1 MTSMTQQLTSM
12 TANGAASV
20 HDAGVETMDL
30 VLAELARLRELVSG
44 VQGCVIAGVDGLLVL
59 HDLGNGPEPHD
70 LAALAAT
77 TFGVGRQ
84 CGLALR
90 HGPFRESTLRST
102 NGYFTVYA
110 ISDTALL
117 AVLGDERLNV
127 ARLHLEARLVT
138 AKLAQ
143 LTNIKLY
150 EPE

>member
-1 MTSMTQQLTSM
+1 M

-20 HDAGVETMDL
+20 HDAGVETVDL

-70 LAALAAT
+70 LAALAAA

-90 HGPFRESTLRST
+90 HGPFRESTLRSHH
-102 NGYFTVYA
+102 GYFTVYA
-110 ISDTALL
+110 IGDTALL

-138 AKLAQ
+138 AKLAE
-143 LTNIKLY
+143 LTNIKVY

>member
-1 MTSMTQQLTSM
+1 MTSQEVTGM

-20 HDAGVETMDL
+20 HDAGVETVDL

-70 LAALAAT
+70 LAALAAA

-90 HGPFRESTLRST
+90 HGPFRESTLRSH

-110 ISDTALL
+110 IGDTALL

-138 AKLAQ
+138 AKLAE
-143 LTNIKLY
+143 LTNIKVY